1 VRVIWS
7 EKKEEYDKKKAQVD
21 GLKEMML
28 DLESKV
34 IGLTQKINEG
44 E

>member
-1 VRVIWS
+1 
-7 EKKEEYDKKKAQVD
+7 
-21 GLKEMML
+21 MML

-44 E
+44 EEIKQGNQDKLTG